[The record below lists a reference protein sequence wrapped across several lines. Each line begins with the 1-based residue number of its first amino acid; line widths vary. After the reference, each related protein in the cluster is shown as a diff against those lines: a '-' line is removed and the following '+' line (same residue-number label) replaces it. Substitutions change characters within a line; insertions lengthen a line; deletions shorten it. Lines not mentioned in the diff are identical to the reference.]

1 MLEDKKV
8 IKKDEE
14 ERKLWL
20 IAMNIDNLR
29 TVING
34 YLDDIK
40 YLYSAIP
47 YVIDECIYFNVGYK
61 DSVHLKNINTMIEKN
76 KKAIIEVLSNNLK
89 TDWGDATE
97 KVGEVTVGR
106 GLSLEDTPLSIA
118 KVPTGRAT
126 TQLKESSEYISGI
139 KVGHPTKEEMSVELD
154 TESDKDYGCK
164 CGCDHKDHKKD

>member
-29 TVING
+29 TIING

-47 YVIDECIYFNVGYK
+47 YVIDECIYFNVEYK
-61 DSVHLKNINTMIEKN
+61 DSVHLKNINTMIEKKN
-76 KKAIIEVLSNNLK
+76 KKAIIELLSNNLK

-97 KVGEVTVGR
+97 KVGTVTVCR
-106 GLSLEDTPLSIA
+106 GLSLEDTTLSIA
-118 KVPTGRAT
+118 KVPT
-126 TQLKESSEYISGI
+126 
-139 KVGHPTKEEMSVELD
+139 D
-154 TESDKDYGCK
+154 TA
-164 CGCDHKDHKKD
+164 